1 MKGQAFNPYLPSY
14 EYIPDGEPHVFEGRV
29 YVYGSHDCFDSGKFC
44 ANDYVTWSA
53 PADDLS
59 DWRYEGVIWKREWD
73 PGYKGGSMYAPDV
86 CRGPDGRYYLYYAFA
101 PGITRKSWRIRVA
114 AADSPKGPFRYHG
127 EVDLS
132 PWSKEYL
139 PFDPAVYVEGDRV
152 FLYYGSAMFY
162 PVLGVRKKNV
172 KGGAVVELAPDMLTV
187 KAPPKTTISLTGAET
202 AGGKHGFFE
211 ASSMR
216 KIAGKYYFV
225 YSSVLGHELCYAVGD
240 APDGPFT
247 YGGTLV
253 SNGDVG
259 LEGHTDPK
267 TASND
272 TGNTHGGMLELDGR
286 LYIFYHRQT
295 NRHCYAR
302 QACAEELFPR
312 ADGSIPQAEI
322 TSCGLNG
329 GPLKGEGTYEA
340 RIACNLYSKGGGRFL
355 ANIFKARKGTRPYF
369 TQTGGDRN
377 GDPDQYI
384 ANFCDGATAGF
395 KYFDL
400 RGLKRI
406 GVTLQGSAEGEVLVQ
421 NALGGEV
428 LCRIPVTGAQTR
440 RTFYAPYAGKDG
452 VQPLFFT
459 FRGTGKAAFY
469 SISLAR

>member
-1 MKGQAFNPYLPSY
+1 MQQMQGQNAYV
-14 EYIPDGEPHVFEGRV
+14 EYVTDPADPDYQTGYRV
-29 YVYGSHDCFDSGKFC
+29 YGYWGYMNSSAVQLDPNTMYSARPGTEVLAHFLPASRKYGEL
-44 ANDYVTWSA
+44 NDPQGMEYPTLCEGEN
-53 PADDLS
+53 PAD
-59 DWRYEGVIWKREWD
+59 
-73 PGYKGGSMYAPDV
+73 
-86 CRGPDGRYYLYYAFA
+86 F
-101 PGITRKSWRIRVA
+101 
-114 AADSPKGPFRYHG
+114 
-127 EVDLS
+127 
-132 PWSKEYL
+132 
-139 PFDPAVYVEGDRV
+139 
-152 FLYYGSAMFY
+152 
-162 PVLGVRKKNV
+162 N
-172 KGGAVVELAPDMLTV
+172 
-187 KAPPKTTISLTGAET
+187 
-202 AGGKHGFFE
+202 FFE

-302 QACAEELFPR
+302 QACAEQLFPR